1 MCNPKKLFRPSAVG
15 ALALS
20 SLMATNAYSAID
32 PNDALHTLLTNG
44 DFATTT
50 AGWVNSNGWN
60 AGNVMSVTTTS
71 GAYCVAITQKLAIA
85 ARWDFAL
92 RQEGLKLQAGRTYTV
107 KGKVWSSAAVPA
119 LYVGLDQ
126 TASPYAGYKNVTLV
140 PTVSTTPITTNNLS
154 MTYTHPT
161 GSADVSGV
169 HFGFQLGGLPLNT
182 TVCFDD
188 LAVVD
193 PAYTVVVP
201 QPLKTVLVN
210 QQGYLTALNKLS
222 TYVLPKTATDKTT
235 ARNWVLKQGT
245 TQIATGKTVSSGA
258 TADAASGDFIHKID
272 FSTVTATGTGFTL
285 EVTEGTTTHI
295 SRTFKIGNDIYTAL
309 KYDALA
315 YFYHNRSGTPIDATV
330 AGTAFARGAG
340 HLYDNSLSTK
350 DGLRSNVDVSGG
362 WYDAG
367 DHGKYVV
374 NGGISVWTLLN
385 QYERSKYLG
394 ANSSDFADG
403 KMKLPATEK
412 ADGTPDLLNEARW
425 EMEWM
430 LKMQIPTGQTYA
442 GMVYH
447 KMHDDKWTDL
457 TLNPATATAAAN
469 PRRIW
474 GATTAA
480 TLNFAAVGAQCY
492 RTFKTV
498 DAVFAKKCL
507 DKAVIAYTAAKATA
521 FMAAPKTDPLLDGGG
536 EYPDSNTQDESY
548 WAATEL
554 YLATNDPAET
564 VYSAATYAADMS
576 ASALHLQLPVA
587 GKASMS
593 WASTSGLGTMSLAT
607 AGTAFGAN
615 STWVSS
621 ARSAISAQANTYA
634 TASET
639 SFGTPFSSS
648 AALPASWGSNSD
660 VLNNIIVMGLARDFT
675 CTSGTPDAK
684 LTNAI
689 QNSMNY
695 IMGRNPMDY
704 SYVTGYGSRAVSKP
718 HHRFWNLISNV
729 PAGVVVGGPNA
740 GKEDPEAAANL
751 VGCVS
756 LKCYIDNVKAYS
768 TNEVTVNWN
777 SPLAWSAAY
786 LDEVGS
792 GRKPQACGG
801 VNAQAGSINITT
813 GTSGTLDLK
822 VLNTGLATDTYTI
835 VTQPTKGTVTITNG
849 VASYVGGTSFTT
861 SDSFTYKVTRAGV
874 DSLVATVTITKTAPT
889 TASCDTKVTID
900 TNIWNNSWQGQLAI
914 QNTTAANLT
923 SWSVDLEFDGTTKFG
938 AWGGPGI
945 YDADVQSLGAN
956 KYRLT
961 NKAWNGNIAKGATL
975 IMVITGTAGTQTN
988 GTTSVPAAK
997 PIISG
1002 TTCGM
1007 PLPKTV
1013 RLNGIHTSKILY
1025 GDGTNIDYFN
1035 SSSTPDKD
1043 LIFKIDSDIIPNF
1056 IYSQWCCRGALWLE
1070 PTYAFGYHTMT
1081 LTTGST
1087 NPQETDTE
1095 TFLFSNAKAECS
1107 ISSYTQTTPTA
1118 WTASINV
1125 VNRGYH
1131 PGSLSRYNY
1140 DPAWPTDTVFLG
1152 KHWSVAI
1159 DWSED
1164 YPGTGAREIS
1174 RGVSNTDGK
1183 ARVKED
1189 LSMDGNN
1196 RPWYTYLF
1204 SAADFVGEIPGRA
1217 PNGQNASYSF
1227 NIKGT
1232 GTFLLPGAKKPQIS
1246 CNFDIAPRF

>member
-71 GAYCVAITQKLAIA
+71 GAYCVAITQKLATA

-521 FMAAPKTDPLLDGGG
+521 FMAAPKTDPVLDGGG